1 MGTLKAIEIIEF
13 GCQTKKYASSKSHM
27 FFKTKNT
34 LKIYKPIVFQT
45 FYTL

>member
-1 MGTLKAIEIIEF
+1 MGTFKVVEF
-13 GCQTKKYASSKSHM
+13 GYKIKAYASSKSNM

-45 FYTL
+45 FYTSK